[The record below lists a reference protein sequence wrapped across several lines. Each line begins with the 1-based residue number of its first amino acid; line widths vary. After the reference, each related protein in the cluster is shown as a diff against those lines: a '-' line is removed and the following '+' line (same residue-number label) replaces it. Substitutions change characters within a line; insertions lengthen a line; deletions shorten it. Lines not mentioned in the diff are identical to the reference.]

1 MKSISFTLK
10 LALSFIFTILLCS
23 SSCEKDTL
31 NGIKKGDLNSTIELC
46 VNEKVLI
53 NNEIVIEMISI
64 IDSRCPANVQCVWA
78 GNASIQFKILAS
90 NQTDLVKSLCL
101 GQCDTKFKTT
111 DTTEF
116 TRNNIRYS
124 ILLKEVTPYPKEET
138 SVDKK
143 TVFIISKI

>member
-31 NGIKKGDLNSTIELC
+31 NGIKKGELNSDIELSI
-46 VNEKVLI
+46 NDKVLI
-53 NNEIVIEMISI
+53 NNEFVIDLTSI
-64 IDSRCPANVQCVWA
+64 IDSRCPADVQCVWA
-78 GNASIQFKILAS
+78 GNASTQFKIIGS
-90 NQTDLVKSLCL
+90 NESDLVINLCL

-116 TRNNIRYS
+116 IRNNIRYS
-124 ILLKEVTPYPKEET
+124 ILLKEVTPYPKEGT
-138 SVDKK
+138 SADKK
-143 TVFIISKI
+143 AVFIISKI